1 MENKD
6 MNNESK
12 VVSSELID
20 TNINQDEIDNQAVIE
35 ETTEGSED
43 RQLTEITKTLES
55 GGKVPYEE
63 FKKVAQLVFLS
74 EDNRE
79 INKNHVNKLVED
91 FKETKIVLEA
101 IEVIPAETALKKGCV
116 VKDGKDKEITLETKN
131 LKKLFCIGDGQHRAV
146 AIEMYKIKFPD
157 KSIVAHI
164 KLADIPKDMTIS
176 KFIKKRNFFQKSWD
190 YNAIS
195 KAAIK
200 SGSEEA
206 TRILSKAQENKEK
219 YKMSYRATFKIYHL
233 SDVYQKKDVEAT
245 SLGQSSD
252 NLKGTNEQY
261 ERGNKI
267 LDAFLT
273 GFREH
278 PALLKNSA
286 AIDNFISCYMSAPDE
301 KKKQCVENLIAFYK
315 GISESTLS
323 TIEGEVSI
331 PDKQK
336 AFRSAYDKFIEEW
349 EKPESKATW
358 EKAIEKAKNEYQE
371 KVQKEK
377 QEKEEAKKEPEKAT
391 KKKSP
396 TQKKNQIKEAIERL
410 TGNNE

>member
-1 MENKD
+1 MENEN
-6 MNNESK
+6 MNNERK
-12 VVSSELID
+12 VVSSELIE
-20 TNINQDEIDNQAVIE
+20 TNINQDEIAAPETFE
-35 ETTEGSED
+35 ETTEESED
-43 RQLTEITKTLES
+43 RQLTEIIKTLES

-79 INKNHVNKLVED
+79 INKNHINKLVED
-91 FKETKIVLEA
+91 FKATKRVLEA
-101 IEVIPAETALKKGCV
+101 IEVIPAEIALKKGCV
-116 VKDGKDKEITLETKN
+116 VKDGKDKEITLETEN
-131 LKKLFCIGDGQHRAV
+131 LKKLFCIGEGQHRAV
-146 AIEMYKIKFPD
+146 GIELYKIQFP
-157 KSIVAHI
+157 KEPIIAYI
-164 KLADIPKDMTIS
+164 KLAEIPEDMTIS
-176 KFIKKRNFFQKSWD
+176 KFIKTRNIFQKSWD
-190 YNAIS
+190 CNALS

-200 SGSEEA
+200 SDSEEA

-233 SDVYQKKDVEAT
+233 SDVYQKKDVENT
-245 SLGQSSD
+245 SLGKLSD
-252 NLKGTNEQY
+252 NLKGTDEQY

-286 AIDNFISCYMSAPDE
+286 AIDNFISCYMSAPDDG
-301 KKKQCVENLIAFYK
+301 KKQCVENLIAFYK

-323 TIEGEVSI
+323 TIEIEGSI

-336 AFRSAYDKFIEEW
+336 AFRSAYNKFIEEW
-349 EKPESKATW
+349 EKPESKATL
-358 EKAIEKAKNEYQE
+358 EKAIEIAENEYQK

-377 QEKEEAKKEPEKAT
+377 QEKEEGKKESERAT

-396 TQKKNQIKEAIERL
+396 TKKKNLIQEAKERL